1 MKLKEAIEVI
11 YGDVNIIRNFWE
23 LVGTIHSAKDLG
35 YKVINA
41 DADEKEEIAS
51 RIQGLYDAQV
61 EEICVNEKGEIC
73 ICIK

>member
-41 DADEKEEIAS
+41 DADEQEKIAS
-51 RIQGLYDAQV
+51 KIQGLYDAQV
-61 EEICVNEKGEIC
+61 EDISLNKKGEIC
-73 ICIK
+73 IYVK